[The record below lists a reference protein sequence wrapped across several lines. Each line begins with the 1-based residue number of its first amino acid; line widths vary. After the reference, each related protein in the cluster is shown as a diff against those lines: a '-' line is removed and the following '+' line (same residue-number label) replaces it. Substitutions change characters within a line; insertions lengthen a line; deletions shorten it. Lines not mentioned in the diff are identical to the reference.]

1 MSSSTEV
8 FDEIKRRIIVGD
20 LAPGEHLI
28 ESRLAEAFNL
38 SRTPVREALRRLSQA
53 GLVVFSKNQGV
64 RVREWSNQEILDSY
78 EIRESLETMAARRA
92 ARKIDRANLDRLIQL
107 NDEMLALVEAQA
119 LDIEKIT
126 ELNAE
131 FHRIIVESTGSARLR
146 ATIRTVVEIPLVRRT
161 FSKYSRVQ
169 LMRSMAH
176 HQELISAFEKRDEDW
191 AAAVMRS
198 HILAAS
204 HIIRDEK

>member
-1 MSSSTEV
+1 MSSSSEV

-64 RVREWSNQEILDSY
+64 RVRASRTQEIPESY
-78 EIRESLETMAARRA
+78 ESRESLETIAARRA

-107 NDEMLALVEAQA
+107 NDEMLAVVESQT

-126 ELNAE
+126 ELNAA
-131 FHRIIVESTGSARLR
+131 FHRIIVESTGS
-146 ATIRTVVEIPLVRRT
+146 
-161 FSKYSRVQ
+161 
-169 LMRSMAH
+169 
-176 HQELISAFEKRDEDW
+176 
-191 AAAVMRS
+191 
-198 HILAAS
+198 
-204 HIIRDEK
+204 